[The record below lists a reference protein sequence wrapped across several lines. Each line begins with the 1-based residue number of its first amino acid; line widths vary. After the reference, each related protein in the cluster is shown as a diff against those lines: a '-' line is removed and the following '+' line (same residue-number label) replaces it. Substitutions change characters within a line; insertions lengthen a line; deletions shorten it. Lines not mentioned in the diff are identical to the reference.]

1 MQDKET
7 VLEVRHLSV
16 RFTMYTHGVAQH
28 DLEVIPDLSVS
39 VRQGEILAV
48 VGSSGSGKSI
58 LADAIMGILPDNCHT
73 EGELFFK
80 GRPLDAALQEKLRGR
95 EMALIPQSVSY
106 LDPLMRIDRQGIG
119 TLSDKEHQQEIFRQ
133 FRLDERT
140 EQMYPHQL
148 SGGMARRVLAAT
160 AVISDATLVI
170 ADEPTPGLS
179 ESLAKEM
186 LKTFRDL
193 ADRGKAV
200 MLITHDIDLALDVAD
215 RIAVFYAGTTLETAP
230 AADFSGEG
238 ERLRHPYTK
247 AFYLA
252 LPQTK
257 FQPIPG
263 LQPYAGNL
271 PEGCVFSPRCD
282 RCTDECK
289 QARPDMR
296 ALRDGFVRCFHAV

>member
-48 VGSSGSGKSI
+48 VGSSGSGKSV
-58 LADAIMGILPDNCHT
+58 LADAIMGILPDNCHV
-73 EGELFFK
+73 EGEMLFK
-80 GRPLDAALQEKLRGR
+80 GQPLDTVLQQKLRGR

-106 LDPLMRIDRQGIG
+106 LDPLMRIDKQVIG
-119 TLSDKEHQQEIFRQ
+119 TLSDKEHQREIFRQ

-140 EQMYPHQL
+140 ERMYPHQL
-148 SGGMARRVLAAT
+148 SGGMARRVLVST
-160 AVISDATLVI
+160 AVISDASLVI

-193 ADRGKAV
+193 ADHGKAV

-215 RIAVFYAGTTLETAP
+215 RIAVFYAGTTLETAS
-230 AADFSGEG
+230 ASDFSGEG

-247 AFYLA
+247 AFYNA

-257 FQPIPG
+257 FRPIPG

-282 RCTDECK
+282 DCTEKCK
-289 QARPDMR
+289 QARPEMR
-296 ALRDGFVRCFHAV
+296 ELRDGFVRCFHAV